1 MRGNETDSG
10 ESVLLLDSDIS
21 ELERL
26 GKFLDSFC
34 ESTGMPDEI
43 CYQLQVALE
52 ELVINAIKHGGCK
65 PKQGAIRL
73 AIKRVGDEVIAVLS
87 DNGIVFNPLETPA
100 PDLTKSLQER
110 PVGGLGIH
118 LVRNL
123 IPSLRYER
131 RGDRNYLHLTKRV
144 KPDSGTVSPEEESYA
159 NGDGNHQ
166 S

>member
-1 MRGNETDSG
+1 MLENETDSG

-21 ELERL
+21 ELVRL
-26 GKFLDSFC
+26 GRFLDGFC
-34 ESTGMPDEI
+34 ESTGMPDDI
-43 CYQLQVALE
+43 CCQLQVALE
-52 ELVINAIKHGGCK
+52 EWVINAIKHGGCK

-73 AIKRVGDEVIAVLS
+73 ATKRVGDEISAVLS
-87 DNGIVFNPLETPA
+87 DNGIVFNPPDAPA
-100 PDLTKSLQER
+100 PDLTKSLQGR

-131 RGDRNYLHLTKRV
+131 RGERNYLYLTKPVR
-144 KPDSGTVSPEEESYA
+144 PDVDIASPEEESYA
-159 NGDGNHQ
+159 NRDGNHQ